1 MRVHCQEHYT
11 GHSSFYQESMMSS
24 ISVAGM
30 VSLQHVL
37 IRLVL
42 RIIILGAF
50 ALFGSQGFA
59 KSFADLL
66 VLAAIWCAVVA
77 ALGGERVLAQV
88 FSHWDEAAAYILVGT
103 AMAQL
108 A

>member
-1 MRVHCQEHYT
+1 
-11 GHSSFYQESMMSS
+11 MSP
-24 ISVAGM
+24 ISGM
-30 VSLQHVL
+30 ASLHHVL

-50 ALFGSQGFA
+50 ALFGSQGFT

-66 VLAAIWCAVVA
+66 VLAAIWCIA

-103 AMAQL
+103 AIAQL

>member
-1 MRVHCQEHYT
+1 
-11 GHSSFYQESMMSS
+11 MSLLCCRYK
-24 ISVAGM
+24 IEKDF
-30 VSLQHVL
+30 SLHHVL

-42 RIIILGAF
+42 RIIILGTF

-77 ALGGERVLAQV
+77 VLGGERIIAQV
-88 FSHWDEAAAYILVGT
+88 FSHWDEAAAYVFVGT
-103 AMAQL
+103 AIAQL

>member
-1 MRVHCQEHYT
+1 
-11 GHSSFYQESMMSS
+11 MSS

>member
-1 MRVHCQEHYT
+1 MHCQEHYCR
-11 GHSSFYQESMMSS
+11 SFKFFSGIMMSP
-24 ISVAGM
+24 ISGM
-30 VSLQHVL
+30 ASLHHVL

-50 ALFGSQGFA
+50 ALFGSQGFT

-103 AMAQL
+103 AIAQL